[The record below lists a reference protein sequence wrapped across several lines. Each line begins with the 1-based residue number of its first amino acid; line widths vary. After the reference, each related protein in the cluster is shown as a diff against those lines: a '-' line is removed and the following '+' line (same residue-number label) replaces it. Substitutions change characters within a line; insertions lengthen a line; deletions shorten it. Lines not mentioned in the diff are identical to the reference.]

1 MDKGGMNSI
10 VKSSNYLFNKNRWFS
25 INYSPNVPYLPA
37 RRIIV

>member
-10 VKSSNYLFNKNRWFS
+10 NKSSNYLFKKTRWLS
-25 INYSPNVPYLPA
+25 NNCSPNVPYLPA